1 MWGDKMKEKKEENV
15 DLASTTPIQFYISK
29 EMKKRLKTYCAV
41 SDEKMTGVLTHVLD
55 VFLKSKGF

>member
-1 MWGDKMKEKKEENV
+1 MEEKKEENV
-15 DLASTTPIQFYISK
+15 DLTSTTPIQFYISK
-29 EMKKRLKTYCAV
+29 EMKKRLKTYCAM